1 MTSGYGPE
9 EYLLHRAPDGRYQ
22 IRINA
27 FARDQLNPNGATRV
41 TAHLYRDFGRKTQR
55 EEMMD
60 LELGPEDSGELLV
73 GKFVVG
79 SANHPKEISEP
90 TLSRE

>member
-1 MTSGYGPE
+1 VRVGFFA
-9 EYLLHRAPDGRYQ
+9 LRHDQDVNA
-22 IRINA
+22 RINA
-27 FARDQLNPNGATRV
+27 YARDQLNPNGATRV

-73 GKFVVG
+73 GRFVVG
-79 SANHPKEISEP
+79 SANDREISEP

>member
-1 MTSGYGPE
+1 
-9 EYLLHRAPDGRYQ
+9 
-22 IRINA
+22 
-27 FARDQLNPNGATRV
+27 V

-60 LELGPEDSGELLV
+60 LELGPEDEGELLV

-79 SANHPKEISEP
+79 SAKHPPAPQEISEP